1 MSTCPSPHPWSVADV
16 TFVRI
21 RIEQPHER
29 QMRVGFDR
37 GVTLVITDAE
47 QIPLASL
54 LIETLRNGAGKEAIR

>member
-1 MSTCPSPHPWSVADV
+1 
-16 TFVRI
+16 
-21 RIEQPHER
+21 
-29 QMRVGFDR
+29 MRVGFDR